1 MTKSQSNEIKH
12 KLHRQGQS
20 LKSWAEA
27 NGFKYRTVSDVL
39 RGFNRGNYGEGRD
52 IMIALGI
59 NPDEQS
65 AA

>member
-1 MTKSQSNEIKH
+1 MTKSQSNQIKH
-12 KLHRQGQS
+12 QLRQQGHT

-27 NGFKYRTVSDVL
+27 QGFKYRTVSEVL
-39 RGFNRGNYGEGRD
+39 RGFNRGNYGEGRN
-52 IMIALGI
+52 IMFALGI